1 MSDYSGPGL
10 YEIIPQ
16 HAQKMSL
23 NVWGGATTAGT
34 AVKLYDRTPS
44 AKNTHFEI
52 VAAGGSSAKPE
63 IGDREYHII
72 AGNSGLYLAYD
83 DAGKVTV
90 QLRAPLDTSI
100 RWKLAYAGNGAFC
113 INSVNGKKQLNV
125 RGGGKENG
133 TEVITYDLSATSENA
148 QFILK
153 AVV

>member
-16 HAQKMSL
+16 HAQKMSV

-34 AVKLYDRTPS
+34 EVKLYDRTPT

-52 VAAGGSSAKPE
+52 VAAGGTSAKPE

-72 AGNSGLYLAYD
+72 AGNSGLYLACD
-83 DAGKVTV
+83 DADKITV
-90 QLRAPLDTSI
+90 QLRAPLDASI
-100 RWKLAYAGNGAFC
+100 RWKLAHVGNGAFC
-113 INSVNGKKQLNV
+113 VNGKKQLNV
-125 RGGGKENG
+125 RGAGKENG
-133 TEVITYDLSATSENA
+133 TEMIMYDMSPKSENA